1 MDKRCIKLDY
11 PTIRTGMAKM
21 QKNVPTYR
29 LYRQEVDENSDF
41 WLHCEDLSFRSRPHR
56 WEIDRHRHEAFFQI
70 LTILEGSGEILEEN
84 GSQPFAAPC
93 AIIVPTGMVHGFRF
107 QPESD
112 GTVLTILAD
121 RLEALAATD
130 RRLAGFFQTVRVVLL
145 PDCDADAAE
154 ARRCLADLKAELDG
168 RAVGRMALVEAL
180 LSTALVH
187 LARAGSDAAD
197 ELPPTSDRDLS
208 RIEHLVELVD
218 AHFREHRPV
227 GFFADR
233 LGLSPTHLN
242 RLARLHLGESVQAL
256 IDRRL
261 IAEARRAL
269 VFTIEP
275 ATAVALR
282 LGFSDPA
289 YFNRF
294 FRKNVGMTPG
304 RFRASARREM
314 ATSESR
320 NQAAAG

>member
-1 MDKRCIKLDY
+1 
-11 PTIRTGMAKM
+11 M

-56 WEIDRHRHEAFFQI
+56 WEIDRHRHEVFFQI
-70 LTILEGSGEILEEN
+70 LTILKGGGEVLGESGSE
-84 GSQPFAAPC
+84 PFSAPC
-93 AIIVPTGMVHGFRF
+93 AIIVPTGLVHGFRF
-107 QPESD
+107 QPDSD

-121 RLEALAATD
+121 RLEALTATD
-130 RRLAGFFQTVRVVLL
+130 RRLAAFFRMVRLVPL
-145 PDCDADAAE
+145 PETDAEAAE
-154 ARRCLADLKAELDG
+154 ARQCLAELKAELHG
-168 RAVGRMALVEAL
+168 RAVGRMTLVEAL
-180 LSTALVH
+180 LSKALVH
-187 LARAGSDAAD
+187 LARTGNDAAD
-197 ELPPTSDRDLS
+197 ELPPTSDRDRS
-208 RIEHLVELVD
+208 RIERFMELVD

-227 GFFADR
+227 GFFAER

-242 RLARLHLGESVQAL
+242 RLARFHLGESVQAL

-261 IAEARRAL
+261 VAEARRAL

-275 ATAVALR
+275 ATAVALS

-294 FRKNVGMTPG
+294 FRKHTGMTPG

-314 ATSESR
+314 AISD
-320 NQAAAG
+320 AVG